1 MFAVWR
7 SGALNQ
13 STFCLIVSLAM
24 ADFLVGCLAVPLALL
39 EGMKIETSFSSCLF
53 ISCVLIVPLQA
64 SVLNLLA
71 IAVDRCLRVCIPFRY
86 KSSVNKRHSWSWL
99 LAGVCWMLACLLGF
113 IPMFGWYNHETLK
126 ELNSTS
132 FNCEFKAV
140 IPTSYMVNFIFC
152 GVFIP
157 PLVIMIALYSYIFFK
172 IRSLSRG
179 KAGVAESETYTQ
191 KEHRL
196 AVSLLLVLVLFVVF
210 WLPLNVMHTIN
221 FYSQNTQVSASV
233 MYCGVILSHAN
244 SVVNP
249 VVYAFKVPKIRAE
262 FSMIWRQVTGSR
274 QQEDRISR
282 TPEIQTRA
290 GDGNICQVDFNA
302 GK

>member
-113 IPMFGWYNHETLK
+113 IPMFG
-126 ELNSTS
+126 
-132 FNCEFKAV
+132 C
-140 IPTSYMVNFIFC
+140 
-152 GVFIP
+152 
-157 PLVIMIALYSYIFFK
+157 
-172 IRSLSRG
+172 
-179 KAGVAESETYTQ
+179 
-191 KEHRL
+191 
-196 AVSLLLVLVLFVVF
+196 
-210 WLPLNVMHTIN
+210 
-221 FYSQNTQVSASV
+221 QNTQVSASV